1 MSLWLACCF
10 IQFDTNCL
18 LISGKGGFE
27 TPSASK
33 GDAMRDVAESV
44 LAWQRKGLGVALAF
58 VTRTADS
65 SPRAVGSV
73 MAVSADGDIA
83 GSVSAGCAE
92 GMVVREA
99 MAAIESGESSLVT
112 MRAADPGTPDT
123 AWAGGA
129 PCGGDID
136 VFVQPF
142 DPEVHEFMMGRAA
155 AGEPFAYLAVLD
167 EDCPLAGAC
176 AVVSDQG
183 SAAAW
188 MDANIASEAL
198 DCVGWNAPSEGTG
211 APLRHGKSIYHDEN
225 SLVAPAGNGGVQA
238 GVFDIAGMHV
248 FACRYDARPQLVCVG
263 AVHIASCLAPMAKAA
278 GYDVRIIDPRRA
290 FLDGGAF
297 IGADQLIHAWPQ
309 EAIPNLHLSRASAVC
324 VLTHDP
330 KIDVPALAE
339 ALKTDAFY
347 IGCLGSGKTLRKR
360 CAALVDEGVDPAQ
373 LSRIY
378 GPIGLYIGGKD
389 PADIAVS
396 VLAQIQAVRYGR
408 IDHGAEMPGHTLDA
422 FAPEDAAP
430 AQVNETKGF

>member
-1 MSLWLACCF
+1 
-10 IQFDTNCL
+10 
-18 LISGKGGFE
+18 
-27 TPSASK
+27 
-33 GDAMRDVAESV
+33 MRDVAESV

-58 VTRTADS
+58 VTRTVDS

-99 MAAIESGESSLVT
+99 IAVIESGEASLVT
-112 MRAADPGTPDT
+112 MRAADPGTPDA

-142 DPEVHEFMMGRAA
+142 DPEVHAFMMERAA

-198 DCVGWNAPSEGTG
+198 DCVGWNAPAEGTG

-225 SLVAPAGNGGVQA
+225 SLAAPAGNGGTQA

-309 EAIPNLHLSRASAVC
+309 EAIPNLHLSHASAVC

-347 IGCLGSGKTLRKR
+347 IGCLGSAKTLRKR

-378 GPIGLYIGGKD
+378 APIGLYIGGKD

-396 VLAQIQAVRYGR
+396 ILAQIQAVRFGR
-408 IDHGAEMPGHTLDA
+408 IGHGAEMPGHTLDSFIVEEA
-422 FAPEDAAP
+422 AANAAGHVDAEPIKEDGEPMYEGVSSVQADGA
-430 AQVNETKGF
+430 KGARQCA

>member
-1 MSLWLACCF
+1 
-10 IQFDTNCL
+10 
-18 LISGKGGFE
+18 
-27 TPSASK
+27 
-33 GDAMRDVAESV
+33 MRDVAESV
-44 LAWQRKGLGVALAF
+44 LAWQRKGLGAALAF

-99 MAAIESGESSLVT
+99 IAAIESGESSLVT
-112 MRAADPGTPDT
+112 MHAADPGASDA
-123 AWAGGA
+123 AWAVVA

-142 DPEVHEFMMGRAA
+142 DPEVHAFMMERAA
-155 AGEPFAYLAVLD
+155 AGEAFAYIAVLD

-176 AVVSDQG
+176 AVVSDRG
-183 SAAAW
+183 GAAAW

-198 DCVGWNAPSEGTG
+198 DRVGWNAPVEGAG
-211 APLRHGKSIYHDEN
+211 APLRRGKSIYHDEN
-225 SLVAPAGNGGVQA
+225 SLAAPAGNGGVQA

-278 GYDVRIIDPRRA
+278 GYDVRVIDPRRA

-309 EAIPNLHLSRASAVC
+309 EAIPNLRLSRSSAVC

-330 KIDVPALAE
+330 KIDVPALVE

-360 CAALVDEGVDPAQ
+360 CAALVDEGVDPVL

-396 VLAQIQAVRYGR
+396 ILAQIQAVRYGR
-408 IDHGAEMPGHTLDA
+408 IGHGSEMPGHTLDS
-422 FAPEDAAP
+422 FAPEEAVASARAD
-430 AQVNETKGF
+430 ETMGF